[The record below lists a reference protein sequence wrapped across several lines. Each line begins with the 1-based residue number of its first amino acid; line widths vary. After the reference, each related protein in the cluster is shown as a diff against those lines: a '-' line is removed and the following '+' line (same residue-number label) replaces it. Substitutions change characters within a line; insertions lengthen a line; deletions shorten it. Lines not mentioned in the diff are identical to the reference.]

1 MREPEMLLTAE
12 NGWLGGM
19 AHGPDKMA
27 ELRDAIDRERAEQG
41 LDPVDW
47 DSESTEGSDA
57 GA

>member
-1 MREPEMLLTAE
+1 
-12 NGWLGGM
+12 M